1 MLQLIQ
7 CVTVAPCCLN
17 LLQDL
22 LHAGL
27 FGGRGCSLVPVVD
40 LLVLQSLSDEVSLVG
55 GRTCPVGNPACRAG
69 GSRERKQQQGACT
82 AICFI
87 QLAYSCRRTL
97 KNFQLR
103 SQAVRQGSDAAMLQA
118 ST

>member
-40 LLVLQSLSDEVSLVG
+40 LLVLQSLSDEGLTGCLLLVAVLAQLGIRPAEQQAAEKGSSNKGVVQLFALSSLLTVADAPS
-55 GRTCPVGNPACRAG
+55 RTSNCVP
-69 GSRERKQQQGACT
+69 KQ
-82 AICFI
+82 
-87 QLAYSCRRTL
+87 
-97 KNFQLR
+97 
-103 SQAVRQGSDAAMLQA
+103 
-118 ST
+118 